1 MDSETKK
8 ITNKSK
14 TFFLNAKKKPSDM
27 FYSTIGYVL
36 WAILS
41 ILTYGASSWIAFVFS
56 LWMTLNYVF
65 QIFGDSTVYELNIPA
80 AKVYNVYRIGE
91 TYFVGTSEDEALL
104 FAEMNDLDAK
114 ELETV
119 STQAYLY
126 PND

>member
-1 MDSETKK
+1 MDTETKI

-27 FYSTIGYVL
+27 FCSTIGYVL

-65 QIFGDSTVYELNIPA
+65 RIFRDSTVYELNIPA

-114 ELETV
+114 DLETV